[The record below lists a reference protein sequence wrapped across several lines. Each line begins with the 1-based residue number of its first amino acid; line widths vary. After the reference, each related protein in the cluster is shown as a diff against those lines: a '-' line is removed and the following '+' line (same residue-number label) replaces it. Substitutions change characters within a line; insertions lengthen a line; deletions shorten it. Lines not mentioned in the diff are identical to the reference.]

1 MFSAQTN
8 NGIHTQKGCEH
19 FAELLVRLSRQ
30 ARTGLAE
37 LFSCGLDAELRKGA
51 AGFSVSVNDAVK
63 TIPAPW

>member
-8 NGIHTQKGCEH
+8 NGIHTLKGCKH
-19 FAELLVRLSRQ
+19 FAWLLIRLSRP

-37 LFSCGLDAELRKGA
+37 LFSRGLDTELRKGA
-51 AGFSVSVNDAVK
+51 AGFCVSVNDAVK